1 MKKHRIQVYAD
12 DETKRR
18 IELAA
23 FIREVSVTDY
33 CLDAIRQQMADDD
46 MLERAQV
53 EVRLGAGAPGDLGD
67 DLRAL
72 RQRILARREGRL
84 IDMAVLEQVRDE
96 EEDGR
101 LGLR

>member
-1 MKKHRIQVYAD
+1 MTKHRIQVYAD

-33 CLDAIRQQMADDD
+33 CLQAIRQQMAEDDV
-46 MLERAQV
+46 LERGEV
-53 EVRLGAGAPGDLGD
+53 EVRLGAAEHRDLAD
-67 DLRAL
+67 ELQAL

-84 IDMAVLEQVRDE
+84 IDLGVLELVQVE
-96 EEDGR
+96 EEHDR